1 MKRPQP
7 IIRVILIV
15 AVTIIAL
22 TLILQRSV
30 CEIHYRNGSQ
40 EVVALLDCKSVKS
53 Q

>member
-7 IIRVILIV
+7 IIRGMLIA
-15 AVTIIAL
+15 AVTIITL
-22 TLILQRSV
+22 TLILRRSV

-40 EVVALLDCKSVKS
+40 EVVALLDCKSAKV